1 MNLDSKNT
9 VEALVKKNGKGNSP
23 CILLFGSMLIMG
35 MGLYLLW
42 FFTLSPLYKVL
53 QSRSW
58 VACPAVVLKSWREPV
73 SRGVTLKVR
82 YEYMWKN
89 QTMEGQQY
97 DFYLS
102 EYGGLGDAAIERAE
116 KNYPAG
122 KQTEC
127 LVNPE
132 NPFESVLSRAIPWRS
147 WITLPGCLL
156 FICTGFWG
164 CKKAIRHIQRQSKR
178 RVKDAPTNAKR
189 R

>member
-1 MNLDSKNT
+1 MNIDSKNT
-9 VEALVKKNGKGNSP
+9 VEILVKKNGKGNSP
-23 CILLFGSMLIMG
+23 CIFLFGSMLIMG

-58 VACPAVVLKSWREPV
+58 VACPAVVLKSWREPI
-73 SRGVTLKVR
+73 SRGVTLQVR

-102 EYGGLGDAAIERAE
+102 EFGGLGDTAIERAM
-116 KNYPAG
+116 KNYSAG

-127 LVNPE
+127 LVNPD

-156 FICTGFWG
+156 FIWTGFVG
-164 CKKAIRHIQRQSKR
+164 CRKAVRCIQKQSKQHA
-178 RVKDAPTNAKR
+178 RVSP
-189 R
+189 

>member
-1 MNLDSKNT
+1 
-9 VEALVKKNGKGNSP
+9 
-23 CILLFGSMLIMG
+23 MLIMG

-58 VACPAVVLKSWREPV
+58 VACPAVVLKSWREPI